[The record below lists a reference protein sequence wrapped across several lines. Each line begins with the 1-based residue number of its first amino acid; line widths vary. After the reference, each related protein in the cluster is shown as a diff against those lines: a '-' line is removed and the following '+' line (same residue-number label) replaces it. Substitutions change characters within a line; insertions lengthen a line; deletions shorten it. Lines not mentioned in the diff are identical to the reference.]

1 MGRILIVTRNFP
13 PLWGGMERLNL
24 HLVEELSRRF
34 AMHMIAPDGA
44 VKYVT
49 SQISVIQV
57 PLRPLVRF
65 LSIATIQAVR
75 SALIWRPHIIIAGS
89 GLTAPI
95 AFLAAKLCHA
105 RSFVYVH
112 GLDIAISHPIYRA
125 FWYPV
130 LRRLNGVI
138 ANSQST
144 AQLAFDIGIASE
156 RISIVHPGVTIPN
169 EIDQSAP
176 ARFRE
181 KHRLSSGPILLSVG
195 RLTTRKGIR
204 EFVAEVL
211 PPIIAHRPDIQLV
224 VIGDEPTDSLYAK
237 GQSIESILQVARSVG
252 VEKNIH
258 FLGKQFGDELADA
271 YYAAAVHVFP
281 IRNIPSDPEG
291 FGMVAIEAAAHG
303 LATVAYATGGVVDAV
318 CHGQSGCL
326 VAPGK
331 NSEFAAA
338 VLQMIT
344 SPLPKEKI
352 CEFAGRF
359 SWQLFGERIAAVIES
374 DGVKYRVN
382 N

>member
-1 MGRILIVTRNFP
+1 MITRNFP

-34 AMHMIAPDGA
+34 VMHVVAPDGA
-44 VKYVT
+44 SKYVT
-49 SQISVIQV
+49 SQISVTQA
-57 PLRPLVRF
+57 PLRPLALF
-65 LSIATIQAVR
+65 LSVATIRAVCR
-75 SALIWRPHIIIAGS
+75 ALTWRPHIVIAGS

-95 AFLAAKLCHA
+95 AFLAAKLYRA
-105 RSFVYVH
+105 RSFAYVH
-112 GLDIAISHPIYRA
+112 GLDLAVSNPIYRA
-125 FWYPV
+125 FWYPS

-144 AQLAFDIGIASE
+144 AQLALDIGIASE

-169 EIDQSAP
+169 DIDRSAL

-211 PPIIAHRPDIQLV
+211 PLIVAQQSDAQLV
-224 VIGDEPTDSLYAK
+224 VVGDVPTDSLHAK
-237 GQSIESILQVARSVG
+237 GQSIESILQVARTIG

-258 FLGKQFGDELADA
+258 FLGKQFGEGLADA
-271 YYAAAVHVFP
+271 YYAAAVHIFP
-281 IRNIPSDPEG
+281 VRSLPSDPEG

-331 NSEFAAA
+331 SSEFAAA

-359 SWQLFGERIAAVIES
+359 SRQLFGEHIAAVIES
-374 DGVKYRVN
+374 DWVKHRAN